1 MHLESIIMLTVSV
14 LMGVYLLY
22 ALLYPEKF

>member
-1 MHLESIIMLTVSV
+1 MHLESLVMLVVSV

-22 ALLYPEKF
+22 ALLCPEKF